1 MSKLIVVVG
10 DATTGGGQVVSGSP
24 FTDIDGFPVA
34 RVGDKASCTTCGGVF
49 PIASGDPTFCID
61 GAAVARHGDQLS
73 CGHALVA
80 GRQFRAFLD
89 SQTSSAPGVGTSGR
103 PVTGGACGAAAG
115 TTFDEAF
122 ILRSELTGKP
132 LANRGYQLIREDGSV
147 IEGMTDADGT
157 TALAVSDAPELV
169 RVEIAEEAAHA

>member
-61 GAAVARHGDQLS
+61 GRPS
-73 CGHALVA
+73 
-80 GRQFRAFLD
+80 
-89 SQTSSAPGVGTSGR
+89 PGMGTS
-103 PVTGGACGAAAG
+103 
-115 TTFDEAF
+115 
-122 ILRSELTGKP
+122 
-132 LANRGYQLIREDGSV
+132 
-147 IEGMTDADGT
+147 
-157 TALAVSDAPELV
+157 
-169 RVEIAEEAAHA
+169 